1 MRGERKMC
9 ENRKIVSLKLKKV
22 FLVILTLAVISMLPM
37 QALAAKKMNKSK
49 VSLAIGQQYQL
60 KVTGTKKRAKWSS
73 SNKKVVSVTSNGRIR
88 ARKAGKC
95 TITAKERGKK
105 NKCVVTV
112 KKAAVKKATV
122 KKKEVKI
129 NRIDL
134 NTYSVT
140 MNKGTYRYIYASV
153 YPSNA
158 TNKNLQWSSS
168 NPNVVQVS
176 YDGCLTAIS
185 AGTATITVMAQDGS
199 GEYVTCQVTVVTPF
213 VYLTSLRAYNTSGEI
228 KSVDYRSRT
237 DIFGKVYNHYLGSNG
252 LGNGSMS
259 SKASKT
265 YRIDGKYSQMTG
277 TFFLPVDR
285 SNVSPHYVSVL
296 GDGVVLYQSYVRG
309 GSSSLNFSIN
319 ISGVQ
324 DLTVV
329 MYGNNN
335 WETILGEPVLYG

>member
-1 MRGERKMC
+1 MAL
-9 ENRKIVSLKLKKV
+9 LKLKKV
-22 FLVILTLAVISMLPM
+22 FLVILTLTVISMLPM

-49 VSLAIGQQYQL
+49 VSLSIGQQYQL

-73 SNKKVVSVTSNGRIR
+73 SNKKVVSVTSKGKIR

-95 TITAKERGKK
+95 TVTAKVSGKK
-105 NKCVVTV
+105 YKCIVTV
-112 KKAAVKKATV
+112 KKAAVKK
-122 KKKEVKI
+122 KKVKI
-129 NRIDL
+129 NGINL

-140 MNKGTYRYIYASV
+140 MNKGTRRYIYASV

-176 YDGCLTAIS
+176 YDGCITAIS

-237 DIFGKVYNHYLGSNG
+237 DIFGKMYNHYLGSNG

-285 SNVSPHYVSVL
+285 SDVSPHYVSIL

-309 GSSSLNFSIN
+309 GSNSLNFSIN
-319 ISGVQ
+319 ISGVL